1 MVKTALLSLLA
12 AVVIAADWIRL
23 ERPPHAEGR
32 LALLVVIAVLP
43 ALAHRRWLRL
53 PALAAAAFV
62 GLAVAFSLS
71 PRGLWPD
78 GVGFFGTFAR
88 RFGSGFVDF
97 YQYHLPIVPAYHARM
112 HMLLLAAI
120 FGFTLLTS
128 LAIAS
133 RRAVPA
139 VMCFLI
145 AAGWPATLLAGGHTL
160 LRGAIILAAALVL
173 LAGLTERT
181 AALAVPAVAVVVVC
195 ALALSSS
202 PAVAKDG
209 LLDWQHWNPYV
220 RQPKAVSVSY
230 VWNSSYAGIHFPA
243 RPTTVL
249 TITAPSQIG
258 TYWRAT
264 VLDRFVHDRWVEHL
278 WRESRAQSRVL
289 SPVAARKQSPTLA
302 QQVVVGALRDR
313 HLVGASM
320 PVGYEVN
327 TSASYLGQ
335 GVALTAGNLQRGQ
348 RYLVWSVAPQPT
360 VAALVHSPPSYPAAL
375 TRSGRELE
383 LAPGVNAPVF
393 GTPGRDTA
401 LAKRLVGPLQP
412 YRQLLALAE
421 RVAGATRSPYAA
433 VIALERWLRT
443 TGGFAYSEQPP
454 QLPGVPPLV
463 GFALDTRSGYCQH
476 FAGAMALMV
485 RLLGIPAR
493 VAAGFVNGRYSDG
506 RWTITDRDAH
516 TWVEVWFRGYGWLP
530 FDPTPGR
537 GQLAGSYSDAS
548 PRFDAAATAKLLAGV
563 VRGGEVFNAPAGGG
577 GPEARLPAQRPA
589 TAGLGPLTASET
601 SPRHHSLLRL
611 VAFLAFAV
619 VAAIATTK
627 FVRRRSR
634 YLTRDPRRL
643 AAACARELGDFLA
656 DQRVGFAQT
665 STIRE
670 LGGELAERFAVDAV
684 PFAQAVEA
692 ARFGRPAGAG
702 AAAAAARN
710 ELGRVKRQLRRRLS
724 VFERVRGS
732 LSLRSLGFS

>member
-1 MVKTALLSLLA
+1 
-12 AVVIAADWIRL
+12 VIAADWIRL
-23 ERPPHAEGR
+23 ERPPHADGR
-32 LALLVVIAVLP
+32 IVLLVVIAVLP
-43 ALAHRRWLRL
+43 ALVRRRRLRL
-53 PALAAAAFV
+53 PSLAFAT
-62 GLAVAFSLS
+62 LAGMAIAFSLS

-78 GVGFFGTFAR
+78 GGDFFGTFAR

-97 YQYHLPIVPAYHARM
+97 YQYHLPIVPAQHVRM

-120 FGFTLLTS
+120 FGFTVLTS

-133 RRAVPA
+133 RRAVFA
-139 VMCFLI
+139 VMCFLV

-181 AALAVPAVAVVVVC
+181 AAVAVPAVGVVVVC
-195 ALALSSS
+195 ALALASS
-202 PAVAKDG
+202 PAIAKG
-209 LLDWQHWNPYV
+209 ALLDWQHWNPYV

-249 TITAPSQIG
+249 TITAPSLIG

-264 VLDRFVHDRWVEHL
+264 VLDRFVHDRWVEDL
-278 WRESRAQSRVL
+278 WHESRRESRVL
-289 SPVAARKQSPTLA
+289 SPVAARKQSPPIA

-313 HLVGASM
+313 HLVGASV
-320 PVGYEVN
+320 PVGFEVN
-327 TSASYLGQ
+327 AAASYAGQ
-335 GVALTAGNLQRGQ
+335 GVAFTAGDLQRGE
-348 RYLVWSVAPQPT
+348 RYLVWSVAPEPT
-360 VAALVHSPPSYPAAL
+360 VAELVHSPPSYPAAL

-383 LAPGVNAPVF
+383 LSPSVNAPVF
-393 GTPGRDTA
+393 GTPGRDTV
-401 LAKRLVGPLQP
+401 LAQRLVGPLQP

-433 VIALERWLRT
+433 VVALERWLRT

-493 VAAGFVNGRYSDG
+493 VAAGFVNGRYADS

-548 PRFDAAATAKLLAGV
+548 PRFDAAAAAKLLAGV

-577 GPEARLPAQRPA
+577 GPEARLPAQLPA
-589 TAGLGPLTASET
+589 TAGLGPLTAPET
-601 SPRHHSLLRL
+601 SARHYSLLRL
-611 VAFLAFAV
+611 LALLALAV
-619 VAAIATTK
+619 VGAIAATK

-634 YLTRDPRRL
+634 YITRDPRKL
-643 AAACARELGDFLA
+643 AAACARDLADFLA
-656 DQRVGFAQT
+656 DQRFGLAPA

-684 PFAQAVEA
+684 PFASAVEA
-692 ARFGRPAGAG
+692 ARFGRPGGAG